1 MTTPYSQQPGSAQR
15 VARNFSA
22 LVLASL
28 FSKGLLFIW
37 QIVLG
42 NYFTPYE
49 YGVYNTVT
57 SLMAVSTSLVGFGMG
72 MIVIREVARQPARL
86 RAYWAA
92 MLSLQTLFALAAY
105 VAVLLTA
112 VASGYNEQILAFA
125 AVGGLSLLVDMVG
138 NVAYDLL
145 IAQERMLVTATI
157 EVGHIVAR
165 IALAGVMLANGSGLP
180 GIYLATI
187 ATGLLRSAAL
197 NAVYVRQGVL
207 PHFPVPPG
215 VSWQLLRDGA
225 PLALSALLS
234 LGYQHADKLM
244 TTAIIGAQYT
254 GFLGPAFIINYGM
267 IELISTTVLVAVY
280 PVLARYYLENQH
292 IFSDIVARLARF
304 MLLCSLPLALVF
316 SIFATPIVLTL
327 YNPSYAPTASL
338 LAILVWSTVLMMV
351 GNVFNKALLIQNRQR
366 VSLVIRA
373 FALGINIAL
382 NALFLTLYRDPRGA
396 SLATVIAEATSLLL
410 SALVF
415 QAQGFTWR
423 AVLPGMLRILLL
435 GALSGAVMLAVGQLG
450 WVLGAVSGLA
460 VYAAGVLL
468 GRVLAPDDWAF
479 LYRFAGAM
487 PGGGHLQRLW
497 RRIAAVPANVIE

>member
-1 MTTPYSQQPGSAQR
+1 MTTPPSPPPSSAQR

-42 NYFTPYE
+42 NYFSPYE

-57 SLMAVSTSLVGFGMG
+57 SLMAVSTSLVSFGMG

-86 RAYWAA
+86 REYWAA

-112 VASGYNEQILAFA
+112 IASGYDERILAFA

-145 IAQERMLVTATI
+145 IAQERMTVTAAV
-157 EVGHIVAR
+157 EVGHIVVK
-165 IALAGVMLANGSGLP
+165 IALAGVVLANGGGLP
-180 GIYLATI
+180 GLYLATI

-197 NAVYVRQGVL
+197 NAVHLRQGVL
-207 PHFPVPPG
+207 PSFPVPAG
-215 VSWQLLRDGA
+215 MSWQLLRDGA
-225 PLALSALLS
+225 PLALSGLLS

-244 TTAIIGAQYT
+244 TTAIIGAQFT

-280 PVLARYYLENQH
+280 PVLARYYLENPL

-304 MLLCSLPLALVF
+304 MLLCALPLALVF
-316 SIFATPIVLTL
+316 SIFSTPIVLTL

-373 FALGINIAL
+373 FALGINIVL
-382 NALFLTLYRDPRGA
+382 NALFLTIYRDPRGA
-396 SLATVIAEATSLLL
+396 SVATVIAEATSLLL
-410 SALVF
+410 SAWVF
-415 QAQGFTWR
+415 RAQGFTWS
-423 AVLPGMLRILLL
+423 AVLPGMLRILAL
-435 GALSGAVMLAVGQLG
+435 GALSGAVMLVAGYFG
-450 WVLGAVSGLA
+450 WVLGAVSGLG
-460 VYAAGVLL
+460 VYVGGLLL
-468 GRVLAPDDWAF
+468 GRVLQPDDWTF

-487 PGGGHLQRLW
+487 PGGVHVQRLW
-497 RRIAAVPANVIE
+497 RRIAAVPAGVIE